1 MIEEKR
7 VEDSRVETVHIIRP
21 NHLNAAGR
29 LFGGMLMQWLDE
41 VAGMVAKRHTRANV
55 ITASV
60 DNLRFIHGAY
70 KGEMVVIVGKVT
82 YVGTTSMEVRVD
94 TYVEH
99 MEDGMRRPINRAYF
113 TMVALDEDDKPKQ
126 VPRLILE
133 TEAQR
138 AHPPRRS
145 GRAAQWRCCRWT
157 SAAADPR
164 RGAPAWGHTRWR
176 RRATAVRPCRGAARA
191 HRRPPPRAR
200 RPCECPAARA
210 AAPSCAR
217 QKADC

>member
-99 MEDGMRRPINRAYF
+99 MEDGTFVLFDYKKRD
-113 TMVALDEDDKPKQ
+113 TL
-126 VPRLILE
+126 
-133 TEAQR
+133 
-138 AHPPRRS
+138 S
-145 GRAAQWRCCRWT
+145 GNA
-157 SAAADPR
+157 
-164 RGAPAWGHTRWR
+164 G
-176 RRATAVRPCRGAARA
+176 AVRFVYKDG
-191 HRRPPPRAR
+191 
-200 RPCECPAARA
+200 EETW
-210 AAPSCAR
+210 
-217 QKADC
+217 QMK